1 MRLTKSHLCLA
12 LTTLG
17 IALAEATGAEL
28 PGATGLGSASGPYE
42 FRLQLVW
49 VCAAIALA
57 VYAFMV
63 YGLVASR
70 GRTAAGAAHSVRA
83 ELLWAVV
90 PAVILI
96 GLAAPAIDRLA
107 QLAAEPAPA
116 AAVGTTAPGTK

>member
-1 MRLTKSHLCLA
+1 MRLTKNYLCLA
-12 LTTLG
+12 FTALGLTLG
-17 IALAEATGAEL
+17 RAAAAQL
-28 PGATGLGSASGPYE
+28 PGLGSASGPYAL
-42 FRLQLVW
+42 RLQLVW

-70 GRTAAGAAHSVRA
+70 SRTAAAAAHSVRA
-83 ELLWAVV
+83 ELLWAVI

-96 GLAAPAIDRLA
+96 GLAAPSIDRLA

-116 AAVGTTAPGTK
+116 AAVVISEPGPR